1 MTMKKIL
8 DGTQS
13 GVANDSNLERMKAR
27 EQTLRQQSRQLQA
40 RAEHLER
47 QRLKTQ
53 RHLHRR
59 IDAHEKI
66 VLGAL
71 VKKAGLDIVVEGR
84 PSTND
89 DVMQSTR
96 SLIVDKSTRYDREY
110 ILGAMLWL
118 ASALKQQRGDSVI
131 LPNRQSIVVEGRK
144 ALAKDDQD

>member
-1 MTMKKIL
+1 MTMKKII
-8 DGTQS
+8 DDAHS
-13 GVANDSNLERMKAR
+13 GVATAPNLERMQAR

-71 VKKAGLDIVVEGR
+71 VKKAGLDIVVEGC
-84 PSTND
+84 PPTND

-96 SLIVDKSTRYDREY
+96 SLIADKSTTYDREY

-118 ASALKQQRGDSVI
+118 VSALKQQHGGSVTP
-131 LPNRQSIVVEGRK
+131 PNRQSIVVDGRK
-144 ALAKDDQD
+144 ALNNNDHD